1 MANFQNILGVSA
13 KELEEQFTKEET
25 LEHLHKVYNVL
36 FSTTNI
42 LTTALLAAKGDD
54 EAQKLIED
62 LCQAEE
68 IPEGR
73 ADLEKALVKVAASL
87 REVNCIQEQMESLLD
102 CFKGLGKDDICPAL

>member
-42 LTTALLAAKGDD
+42 LTTALLAAKGDG

-73 ADLEKALVKVAASL
+73 ADWNCLMKKSL
-87 REVNCIQEQMESLLD
+87 NLLL
-102 CFKGLGKDDICPAL
+102 GLKNRKSRMSFLNSETFLLIHNFSD